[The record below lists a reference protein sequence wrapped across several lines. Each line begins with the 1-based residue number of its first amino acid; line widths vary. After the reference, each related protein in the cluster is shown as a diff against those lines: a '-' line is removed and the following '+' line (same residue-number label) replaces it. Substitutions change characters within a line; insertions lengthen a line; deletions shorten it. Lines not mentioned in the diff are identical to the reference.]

1 MREIFD
7 ACRKYGSVEKVNS
20 YLNRVLDANKSVFEE
35 VLAMGGA
42 AVQEII
48 SSYIKIH
55 ENDILP
61 VYIKTQG
68 IEARIRNEVQ
78 EEKARDTALEL
89 FKRGFDLNDVA
100 DIVKMPFDWV
110 KNQVKTPEDTL
121 KHI

>member
-1 MREIFD
+1 
-7 ACRKYGSVEKVNS
+7 
-20 YLNRVLDANKSVFEE
+20 
-35 VLAMGGA
+35 MGGA